1 MGENMPKENAEVSKL
16 MNRLHDL
23 QQKQLKN
30 SQKMDELDCSEQ
42 DFFEVDKRGIRMLD
56 RLYNTWKADNE
67 LGQMIHDNR
76 VEIQHYNRRIINE
89 IEQKREKLIEEKIR
103 MYNQEE
109 DLYTLKR
116 TILQEEKE

>member
-1 MGENMPKENAEVSKL
+1 MPKENAEVSKL

-67 LGQMIHDNR
+67 LSQMINDNR

>member
-42 DFFEVDKRGIRMLD
+42 D
-56 RLYNTWKADNE
+56 
-67 LGQMIHDNR
+67 
-76 VEIQHYNRRIINE
+76 
-89 IEQKREKLIEEKIR
+89 
-103 MYNQEE
+103 
-109 DLYTLKR
+109 
-116 TILQEEKE
+116 ILR